1 MRINKDI
8 NPLVRDDVNRV
19 INRLMEQGYIFNF
32 YDMDFEY
39 HISHCIQNGGN
50 FDYISQKKE
59 YLLEKDDKTYIMA
72 ICLIHSKKTPRMI
85 SYRIYLVEKTS
96 YFISIGL
103 NPQMMMDLYI
113 VRTQDDN
120 YILMDDSYSAYTLA
134 SKIESRVSN
143 KMSMPIMTIVLNKTR
158 FKGFKKYMKV
168 EIFKYG
174 GRGDSYQRL
183 TNKNGKI
190 TIVSYDRY
198 YNDLVIDKK

>member
-1 MRINKDI
+1 
-8 NPLVRDDVNRV
+8 
-19 INRLMEQGYIFNF
+19 
-32 YDMDFEY
+32 
-39 HISHCIQNGGN
+39 
-50 FDYISQKKE
+50 
-59 YLLEKDDKTYIMA
+59 
-72 ICLIHSKKTPRMI
+72 
-85 SYRIYLVEKTS
+85 
-96 YFISIGL
+96 
-103 NPQMMMDLYI
+103 MMMDLYI